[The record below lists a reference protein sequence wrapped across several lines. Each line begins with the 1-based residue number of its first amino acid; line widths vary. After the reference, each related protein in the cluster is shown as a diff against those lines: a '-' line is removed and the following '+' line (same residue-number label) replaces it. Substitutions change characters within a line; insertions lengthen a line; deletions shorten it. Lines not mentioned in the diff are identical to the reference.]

1 MKLEVLL
8 SVMNLKK
15 ENLDKMNITSKCT
28 VINQCGK
35 DDFEKYKNFNIYS
48 YNEKGLSR
56 SRNRGLDK
64 ATEDIVLICDDDVIY
79 NESYENR
86 VIEEFENNPKADVIF
101 FNMESPYRKKK
112 TIKKRKRLHI
122 YNSLHYASCNIAF
135 RKDSIKNKNIRF
147 NTDFGPNA
155 KWGNGSD
162 TIFIRDVLKNKLKIY
177 SSPVNL
183 GTVYHRSSTW
193 FKGYNEKFFFN
204 KGVLFT
210 AINKK
215 FRKILLLQY
224 LLRHSEVFKDL
235 GFLKAYKSMKKGSN
249 AYIRNGTG
257 YIEE

>member
-135 RKDSIKNKNIRF
+135 RKDSIKI
-147 NTDFGPNA
+147 
-155 KWGNGSD
+155 
-162 TIFIRDVLKNKLKIY
+162 KI
-177 SSPVNL
+177 
-183 GTVYHRSSTW
+183 
-193 FKGYNEKFFFN
+193 
-204 KGVLFT
+204 
-210 AINKK
+210 
-215 FRKILLLQY
+215 
-224 LLRHSEVFKDL
+224 
-235 GFLKAYKSMKKGSN
+235 
-249 AYIRNGTG
+249 
-257 YIEE
+257 